1 MKKSEIKQ
9 EKAKRKDNSDE
20 EDIKEEPQIKEEEGE
35 LKQEEDGVNL
45 YLGRDPKNGS
55 KTQKTTTM
63 KINGNT

>member
-20 EDIKEEPQIKEEEGE
+20 EGIKEEPQIKEEEGE

-45 YLGRDPKNGS
+45 YSGRDPKNGS